1 MRLSDGAMTELTALT
16 ADERTAV
23 MRALEAGDRDADEAG
38 APAPDLP
45 VARPITHWQNDP
57 APAAVLWRDLGEE
70 KPSGNSDEAKDA
82 ICSAGEPCILAAPG
96 GSGKSYLT
104 LALAATAVGAA
115 SAEAAFGTACG
126 LRIRPGPVVLLSY
139 EDRPRRTWHRFRHV
153 AGADNCG
160 IPDEVRINV
169 HVIDPAVP
177 LYEADPDKRLGI
189 RPALGWAAL
198 WTAVEKIQPSLVI
211 VDPLSAALE
220 GVSVNEGSAV
230 RRFMAAVA
238 DASDRFNV
246 GLLFVAHDTKAA
258 RSETRRGGDPGAGA
272 VAGSGVW
279 FDAARAV
286 VYLFTHGATGERL
299 LQALKVNNGQAG
311 WGRALD
317 AIGGSNTGQPFA
329 GFRADGDD
337 LDPDAA
343 MAMRS
348 EWEAASTRDAIE
360 RETRAKAEGRAA
372 AKAKNQVENGTDD
385 DANPFK

>member
-1 MRLSDGAMTELTALT
+1 MAELTALT

-23 MRALEAGDRDADEAG
+23 MRALEAGDQDADEAG

-45 VARPITHWQNDP
+45 VARPITHWQNEP
-57 APAAVLWRDLGEE
+57 APTAVIWRDLGEAH
-70 KPSGNSDEAKDA
+70 PSGNSDEAKDA

-104 LALAATAVGAA
+104 LALAATAVAAA
-115 SAEAAFGTACG
+115 SAEANFGTACG

-139 EDRPRRTWHRFRHV
+139 EDRPRRTWHRFRYV
-153 AGADNCG
+153 AGAANYR
-160 IPDEVRINV
+160 IPDEARSNV

-189 RPALGWAAL
+189 RPALGWTAL
-198 WTAVEKIQPSLVI
+198 WTAVEKVQPSLVI

-238 DASDRFNV
+238 DASDRFDV
-246 GLLFVAHDTKAA
+246 GFMFVAHDTKAA

-286 VYLFTHGATGERL
+286 LYLFTHGATGERL
-299 LQALKVNNGQAG
+299 LQALKVNNGRAG

-317 AIGGSNTGQPFA
+317 AIGGHDTGQPFA
-329 GFRADGDD
+329 GFRVEGDD
-337 LDPDAA
+337 LDPEAA
-343 MAMRS
+343 VAIRS
-348 EWEAASTRDAIE
+348 EWEAASTREATE
-360 RETRAKAEGRAA
+360 RDTRAKAEGRAA
-372 AKAKNQVENGTDD
+372 AKVKNTVGNENNE
-385 DANPFK
+385 ANPFK

>member
-1 MRLSDGAMTELTALT
+1 MRLSDGAMAELTALT

-45 VARPITHWQNDP
+45 VARPITHWQNEP
-57 APAAVLWRDLGEE
+57 APAAVLWRDLGED

-96 GSGKSYLT
+96 GCGKSYLT
-104 LALAATAVGAA
+104 LTLAATAVAAA
-115 SAEAAFGTACG
+115 SAKATFGTACG

-139 EDRPRRTWHRFRHV
+139 EDRPRRAWHRFRHV
-153 AGADNCG
+153 AGPGNCK
-160 IPDEVRINV
+160 IPDDVRVNV

-220 GVSVNEGSAV
+220 AVSVNEGSAV

-238 DASDRFNV
+238 DASDRLNV
-246 GLLFVAHDTKAA
+246 GLMFVAHDTKAA
-258 RSETRRGGDPGAGA
+258 RAETRRGGDPGAGA

-286 VYLFTHGATGERL
+286 MYLFKHTTGETM
-299 LQALKVNNGQAG
+299 LQALKVNNGQTG
-311 WGRALD
+311 WGRVLKTV
-317 AIGGSNTGQPFA
+317 GGNNTKEPFA
-329 GFRADGDD
+329 GFQAFGND
-337 LDPDAA
+337 LAPDKATY
-343 MAMRS
+343 MRG
-348 EWEAASTRDAIE
+348 EWEAAVLRDAVE
-360 RETRAKAEGRAA
+360 HANRAKSDERAA
-372 AKAKNQVENGTDD
+372 ARAKKGEANGTRRRH
-385 DANPFK
+385 ANTLD

>member
-1 MRLSDGAMTELTALT
+1 MRLSDGAMAELTALT

-23 MRALEAGDRDADEAG
+23 IRALEAGDRDADEAG
-38 APAPDLP
+38 APAPNLP
-45 VARPITHWQNDP
+45 IARPITHWQNET
-57 APAAVLWRDLGEE
+57 APAAVLWRDLGEA

-82 ICSAGEPCILAAPG
+82 ICSTGEPCILAAPG

-139 EDRPRRTWHRFRHV
+139 EDRPRRTWHRFRYV
-153 AGADNCG
+153 AGTDNCV
-160 IPDEVRINV
+160 IPDEVRANV

-198 WTAVEKIQPSLVI
+198 WTAVEKVQPSLVI

-246 GLLFVAHDTKAA
+246 GLMFVAHDTKAA

-299 LQALKVNNGQAG
+299 LQALKVNNGRAG

-317 AIGGSNTGQPFA
+317 AIGGNNTGQPFA

-337 LDPDAA
+337 LDPEAA
-343 MAMRS
+343 TAMRS
-348 EWEAASTRDAIE
+348 EWEAALTREATE
-360 RETRAKAEGRAA
+360 RDTRAKAEGRVA
-372 AKAKNQVENGTDD
+372 AKAKNTVGNENNE
-385 DANPFK
+385 ANPFK

>member
-1 MRLSDGAMTELTALT
+1 MRLSDGAMAELTALT

-45 VARPITHWQNDP
+45 VARPITHWQNEP
-57 APAAVLWRDLGEE
+57 APAAVLWRDLGEAN
-70 KPSGNSDEAKDA
+70 PSGKSDETKDA

-104 LALAATAVGAA
+104 LALAATAVAA
-115 SAEAAFGTACG
+115 GSTEAAFGTACG
-126 LRIRPGPVVLLSY
+126 LRIRPGPIVLLSY
-139 EDRPRRTWHRFRHV
+139 EDRPRRTWHRFRYV
-153 AGADNCG
+153 AGADNYS
-160 IPDEVRINV
+160 IPDEAQANV

-189 RPALGWAAL
+189 RPALGWTAL

-220 GVSVNEGSAV
+220 GVSINEGSAV

-238 DASDRFNV
+238 DASDRFDV
-246 GLLFVAHDTKAA
+246 GFMFVAHDTKAA

-286 VYLFTHGATGERL
+286 LYLFTHAATGERL
-299 LQALKVNNGQAG
+299 LQALKVNNGRAG

-317 AIGGSNTGQPFA
+317 AIGGHNTGQPFA
-329 GFRADGDD
+329 GFRVDGND
-337 LDPDAA
+337 LDPEAA

-348 EWEAASTRDAIE
+348 EWEAASTREATE
-360 RETRAKAEGRAA
+360 RDTRAKAEGRAA
-372 AKAKNQVENGTDD
+372 AKAKNAVGNENDE
-385 DANPFK
+385 ANPFK

>member
-1 MRLSDGAMTELTALT
+1 MRLSDGAMAELTALT

-23 MRALEAGDRDADEAG
+23 MRALDAGDRDADEAG

-45 VARPITHWQNDP
+45 VARPITHWQNQP
-57 APAAVLWRDLGEE
+57 APAAVLWRDLGETN
-70 KPSGNSDEAKDA
+70 PSGNSDEAKDA

-104 LALAATAVGAA
+104 LALAATAVAA
-115 SAEAAFGTACG
+115 TSTEAAFGTACG

-139 EDRPRRTWHRFRHV
+139 EDRPRRTWHRFRYV
-153 AGADNCG
+153 AGADNCH
-160 IPDEVRINV
+160 IPDEAQANV

-189 RPALGWAAL
+189 RPALGWTAL
-198 WTAVEKIQPSLVI
+198 WTAVEKVQPSLVI

-220 GVSVNEGSAV
+220 GVSINEGSAV

-238 DASDRFNV
+238 DASDRFDV
-246 GLLFVAHDTKAA
+246 GFMFIAHDTKAA
-258 RSETRRGGDPGAGA
+258 RSETKRGGDPGAGA

-286 VYLFTHGATGERL
+286 IYLFTHGATGERL
-299 LQALKVNNGQAG
+299 LQALKVNNGRAG

-317 AIGGSNTGQPFA
+317 AIGGRNTGQPFA
-329 GFRADGDD
+329 GFRAEGDD
-337 LDPDAA
+337 LDPEAA
-343 MAMRS
+343 TAMRS
-348 EWEAASTRDAIE
+348 EWEAASTREATE
-360 RETRAKAEGRAA
+360 RDTRAKAEGRAA
-372 AKAKNQVENGTDD
+372 AKARNTVGNETDE
-385 DANPFK
+385 ANPFK